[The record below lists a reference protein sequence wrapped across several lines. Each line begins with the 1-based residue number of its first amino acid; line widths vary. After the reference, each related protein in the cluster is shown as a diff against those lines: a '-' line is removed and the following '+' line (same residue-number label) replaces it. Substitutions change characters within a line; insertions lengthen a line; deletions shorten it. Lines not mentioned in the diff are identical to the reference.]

1 MAQGFTRGT
10 PIDTDPNLAL
20 DSDLVVPSQKAI
32 KDYVDTGLNTKQD
45 TLTDTKSVKI
55 VTSNVELD
63 GDLATPGV
71 NKVYGTD
78 SSGTKGWKNDPVS
91 PMGLIPGSVAGTFM
105 RRRDSS
111 GMEVIPSADRFYVN
125 ANTDGII
132 EVFEASS
139 GFYLGSITLA
149 NNYGVIYC
157 ASRNEVWITVS
168 TSGTIRRYDPVTFVY
183 LGGDITGSGNGGMEC
198 IEISPTKLY
207 IANWSSNTITEINPS
222 TLTVVATITAA
233 TLGVTTIR
241 YITYVNNVASAHFGY
256 LAGTCVGTNE
266 FYAINTSTNAVAIAG
281 NSFGGIISSPPS
293 GIVYNP
299 VNDRYY
305 ISYAQNG
312 LIRMFVPNTS
322 TTLIANVPSFYAVTQ
337 CPVLRINPNT
347 GKVYS
352 MSFSSNNSNIA
363 QLSIVCIGTNGIEWN
378 CVTPSWN
385 IAGGF
390 ISGRIIIDLTNGHVY
405 SSGFIQITGFIT
417 LSKVKI

>member
-1 MAQGFTRGT
+1 MTWILKGNLGGGSGSNAGT
-10 PIDTDPNLAL
+10 
-20 DSDLVVPSQKAI
+20 
-32 KDYVDTGLNTKQD
+32 
-45 TLTDTKSVKI
+45 
-55 VTSNVELD
+55 
-63 GDLATPGV
+63 
-71 NKVYGTD
+71 
-78 SSGTKGWKNDPVS
+78 
-91 PMGLIPGSVAGTFM
+91 VAGTFI
-105 RRRDSS
+105 RRRDSF
-111 GMEVIPSADRFYVN
+111 GMEVIPSADRLYVN

-157 ASRNEVWITVS
+157 ESRDEVWITVS
-168 TSGTIRRYDPVTFVY
+168 TSGTIRRYDPVTFAY
-183 LGGDITGSGNGGMEC
+183 LGGDITGSGNGGMEY

-233 TLGVTTIR
+233 ALGVTTIR

-256 LAGTCVGTNE
+256 LSGTCIGTNE
-266 FYAINTSTNAVAIAG
+266 FYAINTATNAVVIPG

-293 GIVYNP
+293 GIAYNP
-299 VNDRYY
+299 LDDKYY
-305 ISYAQNG
+305 ISYAQNSVVR
-312 LIRMFVPNTS
+312 LFIPNTS
-322 TTLIANVPSFYAVTQ
+322 TTVIANTPSFFAITQ
-337 CPVLRINPNT
+337 CLALRCDINT

-363 QLSIVCIGTNGIEWN
+363 QLSIACIGVNGIEWT

-385 IAGGF
+385 ITGGF
-390 ISGRIIIDLTNGHVY
+390 ISGRIIIDTVNGFVY
-405 SSGFIQITGFIT
+405 SSGFSQITGFIT